1 MNSESSE
8 ILLAANSN
16 SSTNSANSANSANS
30 TEISTSIN
38 EIPKKKSTIWK
49 FLQLIVGVLA
59 LAYVLSHIDKNEL
72 LRVLIK
78 VNYFELLGAI
88 LSTLFMTYLMGWRWQ
103 LLVKVRYKVSSF
115 TLFGQYLIAQFFNL
129 FTPGAVGGDL
139 VRMLRVSKITG
150 DGSFVFTSVVVE
162 RLVSL
167 VGLVLNGMLGLY
179 LGRNYLNHPANFY
192 ALIILLAIS
201 ISLCL
206 ILLSK
211 TAMKRFVD
219 LIKFIETKI
228 GRKFISGLVEPITNH
243 LAVFSERPGLILSII
258 LSTFLVRSLWCVS
271 CWLVALALGLEI
283 PFFVLMALI
292 SVVDVA
298 RMLPISPPNG
308 IGVREY
314 LLVLLLSPLGINN
327 TQATIFAFVAY
338 SLLMVNGLIGGLL
351 YTSQAVIEN

>member
-1 MNSESSE
+1 MMDSSVNTLP
-8 ILLAANSN
+8 IIA
-16 SSTNSANSANSANS
+16 T
-30 TEISTSIN
+30 
-38 EIPKKKSTIWK
+38 PKKKQTFWK
-49 FLQLIVGVLA
+49 ILQLVIGLLA
-59 LAYVLSHIDKNEL
+59 LTYVILRIDKNEFL
-72 LRVLIK
+72 KVLIK
-78 VNYFELLGAI
+78 VNYFELMAAI
-88 LSTLFMTYLMGWRWQ
+88 LSTLLMTYLMGWRWQ

-115 TLFGQYLIAQFFNL
+115 ILFAQYLIAQFFNL

-139 VRMLRVSKITG
+139 VRMLRVGKITG
-150 DGSFVFTSVVVE
+150 DNSFAFTSIVVE

-179 LGRNYLNHPANFY
+179 LGQKYLNHPANFY
-192 ALIILLAIS
+192 ALIVLLAIS
-201 ISLCL
+201 VMLCL

-211 TAMKRFVD
+211 KIMNIFVQV
-219 LIKFIETKI
+219 IKAIEIKL
-228 GRKFISGLVEPITNH
+228 GRKLISNQVEQITGH
-243 LAVFSERPGLILSII
+243 LAVFGERPSLILSII
-258 LSTFLVRSLWCVS
+258 LITFLVRTVWCIS

-314 LLVLLLSPLGINN
+314 LLIMLLSPLGINN

-338 SLLMVNGLIGGLL
+338 SLLMINGLIGGVL
-351 YTSQAVIEN
+351 YTSQAIIEE